1 MGTAPGA
8 APRYASDRASFCAV
22 CSRPEPKEFHAFSQW
37 RRPTR
42 LSTMPTFDSTCMTR
56 SSRRGPLA
64 ATGERHLLFAGHRH
78 GSSTPSTDFVGERKH
93 MGMIFPISYIPPVHK
108 CNERSRRSFAAIIVA
123 MIIVVAVLGSR
134 LARVGLDVTPH
145 FHLGG
150 LDPCPSTC
158 AGLFVGLS
166 LCREQITVIPP
177 GPNRAGAS
185 PLALDMLD
193 YRAGAREDLVLD
205 TSASPWFLRACRHEG
220 LINWLWCA
228 FVLISCWK
236 NERHMFGDS
245 GSLPSPNPLAR
256 LRHAARELKGGWW
269 RTPKT

>member
-1 MGTAPGA
+1 M
-8 APRYASDRASFCAV
+8 F
-22 CSRPEPKEFHAFSQW
+22 SRCL
-37 RRPTR
+37 RPTR

-78 GSSTPSTDFVGERKH
+78 GSSTPSTDFVGGRKK

-177 GPNRAGAS
+177 GPNRAGTL
-185 PLALDMLD
+185 PLALNDLE
-193 YRAGAREDLVLD
+193 YRAGARESRVYFVPN
-205 TSASPWFLRACRHEG
+205 TSASTSPWFLRACRYG
-220 LINWLWCA
+220 LNNWLWCV
-228 FVLISCWK
+228 FVLIGCWM
-236 NERHMFGDS
+236 NDRDMCGEFGV
-245 GSLPSPNPLAR
+245 PPPPYPLAR
-256 LRHAARELKGGWW
+256 IHHPTRLIWTRMRGPI
-269 RTPKT
+269 R